1 MEIAN
6 ASVSPAIHIARALGV
21 LSIEASLATSLACS
35 LRWSTSC
42 LTSAEELAVPRFA
55 LPPPAAVT
63 QGCLGVSVL
72 DSPTISRTQDIALLS
87 GLDPTASFFSRQ
99 VRIQTFF
106 PNQSLF
112 ISFVVLLAQWSNL
125 EEGSWMFFSI
135 YHHYGPYG
143 QIDVVRIIVCPF
155 EKDECPTHVISA
167 KGFVS
172 EVNSLLVFT
181 FGHQESRT
189 DSLALLCKGLTSD
202 VWKYVVEVNSSE
214 MQPEAISLLT
224 RSAFQNLRIVTAPF
238 IAIRETALFPQDGP
252 SCFCLMETRVQVQ
265 TFRNQDMAGQD
276 SNLQSSGYEP
286 DELTNTLPRFFP
298 FSFFFHDSHLV
309 PFGCLAGIEPAL
321 SNEVFR
327 LVRDRFTPRGAYTS
341 RPIEVLFKNLVRE
354 LVEKGF
360 PAGSRSALEGE
371 VFLLI
376 VRNSPIAQQ
385 LHWEKGLPRD
395 SKDVFV
401 DALSLPTPMRKRA
414 AYRYGNADPN
424 RGTRNR
430 ITTSS
435 YQNFATSLAMPHRPC
450 FDPLVSAV
458 FGSGE

>member
-1 MEIAN
+1 M
-6 ASVSPAIHIARALGV
+6 P
-21 LSIEASLATSLACS
+21 
-35 LRWSTSC
+35 RW
-42 LTSAEELAVPRFA
+42 
-55 LPPPAAVT
+55 
-63 QGCLGVSVL
+63 
-72 DSPTISRTQDIALLS
+72 
-87 GLDPTASFFSRQ
+87 RQ

-172 EVNSLLVFT
+172 ERSAGIIEKRKALYVLVLGAPVKVNSLLVFT

-214 MQPEAISLLT
+214 MQPEG
-224 RSAFQNLRIVTAPF
+224 NLSFDPLFKIFRIVTAPF

-265 TFRNQDMAGQD
+265 TFRNQDMAG
-276 SNLQSSGYEP
+276 
-286 DELTNTLPRFFP
+286 
-298 FSFFFHDSHLV
+298 
-309 PFGCLAGIEPAL
+309 AGFEPAIFSL
-321 SNEVFR
+321 LTRVGSEILRDPITYEKVSEFISPLRERGDFVVIANEQLFR

-341 RPIEVLFKNLVRE
+341 RLSKFCSKTSSENLYRE
-354 LVEKGF
+354 GF
-360 PAGSRSALEGE
+360 PA
-371 VFLLI
+371 
-376 VRNSPIAQQ
+376 AQQ
-385 LHWEKGLPRD
+385 FFHTNLAARRCYWHNNRYTIGWPNP
-395 SKDVFV
+395 V
-401 DALSLPTPMRKRA
+401 LS
-414 AYRYGNADPN
+414 Y
-424 RGTRNR
+424 
-430 ITTSS
+430 
-435 YQNFATSLAMPHRPC
+435 
-450 FDPLVSAV
+450 
-458 FGSGE
+458 